1 MESFR
6 REIDEMWAAWQTLAG
21 HDSSIE
27 DDLAPAAS
35 HSLHAEQD
43 DDAGPAWIRGELI
56 AFNAEEHVRAAMT
69 DKIIL
74 DTSFLSTMALSLSS

>member
-1 MESFR
+1 MWEECFASIGHH
-6 REIDEMWAAWQTLAG
+6 EPADEFALLGQTRAL
-21 HDSSIE
+21 DSE
-27 DDLAPAAS
+27 E
-35 HSLHAEQD
+35 HE